1 MSNSSGLSGVGFF
14 FPESQFWQE
23 KLDFRWDL
31 EETLPLS
38 SVCPAG
44 PRECCLCGDVATL
57 ECSECFKDKVFA
69 ATGLKQFCSS
79 CSRQIFSMDV
89 PKIHLGSCQ
98 QDEPSQNPHISLS
111 VPAAA

>member
-1 MSNSSGLSGVGFF
+1 MMGCEQPPLGSLGWDSSSF
-14 FPESQFWQE
+14 EHQFGQD

-38 SVCPAG
+38 SVSLAG

-79 CSRQIFSMDV
+79 CSRQVF
-89 PKIHLGSCQ
+89 HGY
-98 QDEPSQNPHISLS
+98 SQNPPWKLS
-111 VPAAA
+111 VG